1 MPVRC
6 DSAFRGASLNEFEK
20 IDYVVMGCAYSIQNE
35 LGRLCDESIYQ
46 NDLVQRLFATGI
58 RDVQTEVPLTVTY
71 NGFCKMYYLD
81 LVVEGIGLYELKAV
95 GALAGAHEAQLI
107 SGYSSGIDFGLGRL
121 PQCWPL

>member
-58 RDVQTEVPLTVTY
+58 RDVQMKFP
-71 NGFCKMYYLD
+71 
-81 LVVEGIGLYELKAV
+81 
-95 GALAGAHEAQLI
+95 
-107 SGYSSGIDFGLGRL
+107 
-121 PQCWPL
+121 